1 MKIIPFLFLFL
12 ILCNCQ
18 RRAREIRPIQSPSGN
33 YSIVAVVNKSSKSEE
48 NYAIVSIELFS
59 REGIKLSELNTHA
72 SDFSKW
78 AVGWDAF
85 NDTLILN
92 SRDIGVKAWEIEQNE
107 FKEVFASEAIQ
118 NRAAEIFTAEQD

>member
-1 MKIIPFLFLFL
+1 MKIAPFLFPVM

-18 RRAREIRPIQSPSGN
+18 GRVKESSPIQSPSGK
-33 YSIVAVVNKSSKSEE
+33 YSIIASVNQPSTSEE
-48 NYAIVSIELFS
+48 NFEIVFIKLYS
-59 REGIKLSELNTHA
+59 REGIKLSELNTRA
-72 SDFSKW
+72 SDLSKW

-92 SRDIGVKAWEIEQNE
+92 SRDIGILAWKIEQND

-118 NRAAEIFTAEQD
+118 NRAAEIFTAE